1 MPESFRLVEVSKSV
15 DPVVMTTRLLCIKG
29 MILREMR
36 KKLLFFF
43 FRRMSLYFQLYF
55 YPSKTGVIKDN
66 RSETKQEFG
75 AQI

>member
-1 MPESFRLVEVSKSV
+1 MPESLRLVEGSKSV
-15 DPVVMTTRLLCIKG
+15 DPVVMTTRLLHIKG

-36 KKLLFFF
+36 KKLLFF

-55 YPSKTGVIKDN
+55 YPSKTGVMKDN